1 MRNSCFLLGF
11 IILAIMVMGAG
22 CTRTEPSSGIP
33 QGPQIANVTSA
44 VPSGSSVIQPPV
56 NGPKY
61 QVGDIIWNAPDSYN
75 KVVKA
80 DMGVIILSSDPVN
93 QSYTVDHI
101 FRDANTTSWYR
112 VYPDAREGPMSIDD
126 ELYPYRIGTTNIST
140 IITKYPSKESFDAH
154 RNAPAQAGT

>member
-1 MRNSCFLLGF
+1 MKNGCFLLSF

-22 CTRTEPSSGIP
+22 CTGTEPSSGIP
-33 QGPQIANVTSA
+33 HGQQITNVTSA
-44 VPSGSSVIQPPV
+44 VPSGSPVSQPPM
-56 NGPKY
+56 NAQKY
-61 QVGDIIWNAPDSYN
+61 QVGDIIWNAPDSYS

-80 DMGVIILSSDPVN
+80 DMGVVILSSDSVN
-93 QSYTVDHI
+93 QSYTLDHI

-112 VYPDAREGPMSIDD
+112 IYPDARESPMSLDD

-154 RNAPAQAGT
+154 MKAPAQAGT